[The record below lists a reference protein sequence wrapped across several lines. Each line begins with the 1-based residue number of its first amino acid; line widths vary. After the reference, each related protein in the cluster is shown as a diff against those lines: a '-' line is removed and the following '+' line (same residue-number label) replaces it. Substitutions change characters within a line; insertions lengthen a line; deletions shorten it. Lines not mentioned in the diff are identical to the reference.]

1 MDLGVY
7 RTAVSTTL
15 KLQFENEMYFISRI
29 CLSFAINTP
38 EVSKCGSNHDIPL
51 IRPLEILQHFFFC
64 SFGHFTSI
72 DTPQC
77 GAHIHRESYQTFIAE
92 KLRKVFYSL
101 RQIRI
106 KKGKKQRL
114 DK

>member
-38 EVSKCGSNHDIPL
+38 GVSKCGSNHDIPL
-51 IRPLEILQHFFFC
+51 IRPLEILQHFFFFVH
-64 SFGHFTSI
+64 SDISI
-72 DTPQC
+72 QLTPHNVVPTYTANPIKLLSLKNC
-77 GAHIHRESYQTFIAE
+77 VKYFIHC
-92 KLRKVFYSL
+92 V
-101 RQIRI
+101 
-106 KKGKKQRL
+106 RL
-114 DK
+114 E